1 MQVIEAVHDI
11 LRLNEFSSILLC
23 LVNLCGRNWSIQNVM
38 SYLRTITFK
47 IVQLVLCVEGAAK
60 TEHQELQAVNGD
72 LTVEEES
79 AL

>member
-11 LRLNEFSSILLC
+11 LRLDEFSSILLC
-23 LVNLCGRNWSIQNVM
+23 LVSLHGRNWSIQNVM

-47 IVQLVLCVEGAAK
+47 IVELVLGVEGAAK
-60 TEHQELQAVNGD
+60 TEHQELQAVNRD